1 MSHSVRMLVLPG
13 VLVVVAVVTVMAH
26 LAPTK
31 TMPDADAVVTESPNH
46 IQVWFTQDPDP
57 AVSQLSLDGPTGS
70 VELGKTTVAS
80 EKSLMATVPDS
91 LRPGNYV
98 AHWRSAGDDGHVRRG
113 EFAFTV
119 REAIE

>member
-1 MSHSVRMLVLPG
+1 MLVLPV

-91 LRPGNYV
+91 VRPGNYV

-119 REAIE
+119 REANE